1 MGERITH
8 CHSRVLFLIKCA
20 DYKKW
25 RKKPPILKPTGE
37 YRNDA
42 EEPDQTRK
50 MEQDRQ
56 QTEFIRMVSIVAKY

>member
-1 MGERITH
+1 MR
-8 CHSRVLFLIKCA
+8 RLQKMA
-20 DYKKW
+20 
-25 RKKPPILKPTGE
+25 KKPPILKPTGE

-42 EEPDQTRK
+42 EEPEQTRK